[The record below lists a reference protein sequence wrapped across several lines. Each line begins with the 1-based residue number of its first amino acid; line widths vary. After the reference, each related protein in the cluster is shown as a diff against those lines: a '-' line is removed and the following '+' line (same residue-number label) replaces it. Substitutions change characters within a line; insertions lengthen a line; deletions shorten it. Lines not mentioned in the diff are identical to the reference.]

1 MQATLMDFNTSPT
14 YQYAPSQRRLPWP
27 SIASDAH
34 HPGFR
39 LPGLDASA
47 GEIHAEHVAV
57 VKEMLARLRRLDLI
71 EKLLNEYYTHSP
83 AALVPGPL
91 VLPAVVALRTHM
103 NDVSASAVATD
114 DPTLPVAERII
125 QSTLADIHIDVDLAP
140 SKFCESYAGKSL
152 RLEAIGLLF
161 ALAGRSCLLS
171 PGRDDWRDEF
181 VNTMFRCS
189 TCCLQLAREIAPQ
202 VNDPMVWLSYEN
214 LLLTMSIQGDASPN
228 VWRRL
233 GDLSTDVYALGVHR
247 ESTHAGK
254 VPFYISEC
262 RRKMFASAYQVDKLI
277 CTFFDRPP
285 RILRRYADCK
295 MPLDLTDDEILV
307 AADEVER
314 VGLLLDS
321 EGWSATARF
330 TSSTWARLRYILGVF
345 REEVL
350 EFPFRPLTTENK
362 AKLMQESFRKMPA
375 GMERFT
381 RPPQIY
387 TPMLDIGNWS
397 YISAD
402 IIEVIVQLG
411 KSRDKAILLR
421 HDFPYVVVNYGLPS
435 AATLVAALQTIT
447 KSQRPAPLQNLSRS
461 ALIRSLVVFT
471 SYLESIGDTGEAI
484 HSTCVQAAQV
494 ISRTLDNML
503 DEPPSTSNTTPVV
516 AGTSMFTDLQS
527 ALFSPS
533 EFLQSG
539 LDTSFPNFDL
549 LNSNALDGVD
559 LSGWLNDITWTN
571 KFSG

>member
-1 MQATLMDFNTSPT
+1 MHPASVGFLGRRSPLMRIIRVSVCRDSMP
-14 YQYAPSQRRLPWP
+14 AR
-27 SIASDAH
+27 
-34 HPGFR
+34 
-39 LPGLDASA
+39 

-277 CTFFDRPP
+277 CTFSIDPQGFFGVML
-285 RILRRYADCK
+285 IVKCHWISLMTKFLSRRMKLSD
-295 MPLDLTDDEILV
+295 
-307 AADEVER
+307 
-314 VGLLLDS
+314 
-321 EGWSATARF
+321 
-330 TSSTWARLRYILGVF
+330 STWARLRYILGVF